1 MLIYFLSSLTATV
14 LAMQV
19 PQTTPQ
25 KPDQKDTKPPIV
37 SPTAS
42 PTTSP
47 TTSPITLSGCIS
59 PDATTPGAYTFSDAK
74 TGVKYRLSGVA
85 VAKEPGQRGEIALG
99 SGSAR
104 VTIRGG
110 LVPSANVAAQA
121 GAIDSSKLAIASVPG
136 GANSGT
142 GNVQL
147 PQFQATLVKA
157 SKGSCP

>member
-1 MLIYFLSSLTATV
+1 MLIYLLSSLTATV

-19 PQTTPQ
+19 SQTTPQ
-25 KPDQKDTKPPIV
+25 KTDQRDTKPPI
-37 SPTAS
+37 AS

-47 TTSPITLSGCIS
+47 TTSPITLSGCIT

-85 VAKEPGQRGEIALG
+85 VAKDPGQRGEIVVG

-121 GAIDSSKLAIASVPG
+121 GAIDPSRAAIAGAPG
-136 GANSGT
+136 AGGS
-142 GNVQL
+142 VQL
-147 PQFQATLVKA
+147 PEFHAARVQGA
-157 SKGSCP
+157 SGTCP

>member
-1 MLIYFLSSLTATV
+1 MLIYLLSSLTATV

-19 PQTTPQ
+19 SQTPQ
-25 KPDQKDTKPPIV
+25 KTDQRDTKPPI
-37 SPTAS
+37 AS

-47 TTSPITLSGCIS
+47 TTSPITLSGCIT

-85 VAKEPGQRGEIALG
+85 VAKDPGQRGEIVVG

-147 PQFQATLVKA
+147 PQFQATRVQA